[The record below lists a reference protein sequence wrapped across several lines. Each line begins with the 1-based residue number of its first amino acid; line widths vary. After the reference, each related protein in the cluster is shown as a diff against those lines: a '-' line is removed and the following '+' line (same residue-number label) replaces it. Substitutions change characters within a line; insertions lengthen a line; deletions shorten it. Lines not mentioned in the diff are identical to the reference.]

1 MTIKY
6 IITQI
11 NDNIIYSKYNNN
23 GCLSLNIVD
32 KSSLVGNI
40 YIGRV
45 ENVVKNIS
53 SAFVEIE
60 NKIKCYYQLEN
71 NKNNIFLN
79 TKNNKAVNIGDK
91 LLVQVSNDA
100 HKTKPPTATSKID
113 ICLLYTSDAADE

>member
-53 SAFVEIE
+53 SAL
-60 NKIKCYYQLEN
+60 KIKLNAITSLKIIRIIY
-71 NKNNIFLN
+71 FL
-79 TKNNKAVNIGDK
+79 IQRIIK
-91 LLVQVSNDA
+91 LS
-100 HKTKPPTATSKID
+100 TSVI
-113 ICLLYTSDAADE
+113 SF

>member
-79 TKNNKAVNIGDK
+79 TKNNKAV
-91 LLVQVSNDA
+91 
-100 HKTKPPTATSKID
+100 PPTLSTHLFSLKAKVITFPLEKR
-113 ICLLYTSDAADE
+113 

>member
-60 NKIKCYYQLEN
+60 NKIKAITSLKIIRIIY
-71 NKNNIFLN
+71 FLIQRIIKLS
-79 TKNNKAVNIGDK
+79 TSVMKAFSTGK
-91 LLVQVSNDA
+91 Q
-100 HKTKPPTATSKID
+100 
-113 ICLLYTSDAADE
+113 

>member
-60 NKIKCYYQLEN
+60 NKIIRNDNPAWIIIDRK
-71 NKNNIFLN
+71 FLLSG
-79 TKNNKAVNIGDK
+79 TGCRRILCDLWDDGD
-91 LLVQVSNDA
+91 
-100 HKTKPPTATSKID
+100 
-113 ICLLYTSDAADE
+113 

>member
-11 NDNIIYSKYNNN
+11 NDNIIYSKYNND
-23 GCLSLNIVD
+23 GCLSLNVVD
-32 KSSLVGNI
+32 KGSLVGNI

-60 NKIKCYYQLEN
+60 NKIKCYLYPPESLS
-71 NKNNIFLN
+71 KNLLLDNTIKVTPSSFNLN
-79 TKNNKAVNIGDK
+79 PIKEIK
-91 LLVQVSNDA
+91 
-100 HKTKPPTATSKID
+100 
-113 ICLLYTSDAADE
+113 YEYM

>member
-45 ENVVKNIS
+45 ENVVKT
-53 SAFVEIE
+53 SALLLLKL
-60 NKIKCYYQLEN
+60 KIKLNAITSLKIIRIIY
-71 NKNNIFLN
+71 FL
-79 TKNNKAVNIGDK
+79 IQRIIK
-91 LLVQVSNDA
+91 LS
-100 HKTKPPTATSKID
+100 TSVI
-113 ICLLYTSDAADE
+113 SF

>member
-60 NKIKCYYQLEN
+60 IKLNAITSLKIIRIIY
-71 NKNNIFLN
+71 FL
-79 TKNNKAVNIGDK
+79 IQRIIK
-91 LLVQVSNDA
+91 LSTLVISF
-100 HKTKPPTATSKID
+100 
-113 ICLLYTSDAADE
+113 

>member
-53 SAFVEIE
+53 SALLKL
-60 NKIKCYYQLEN
+60 KIKLNAITSLKIIRIIY
-71 NKNNIFLN
+71 FL
-79 TKNNKAVNIGDK
+79 IQRIIK
-91 LLVQVSNDA
+91 LS
-100 HKTKPPTATSKID
+100 TSVI
-113 ICLLYTSDAADE
+113 SF

>member
-100 HKTKPPTATSKID
+100 HKTKPPTATSKIYRGS
-113 ICLLYTSDAADE
+113 IL